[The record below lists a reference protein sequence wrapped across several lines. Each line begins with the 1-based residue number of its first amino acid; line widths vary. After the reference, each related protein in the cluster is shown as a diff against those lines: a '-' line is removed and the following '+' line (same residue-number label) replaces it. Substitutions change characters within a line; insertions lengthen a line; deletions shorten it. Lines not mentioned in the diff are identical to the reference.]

1 MKKACEHLQNKH
13 FPCFAHTINLL
24 VQEILK
30 MEVIRPVLTK
40 CKTVVAFIKNSS
52 TAMAKFKDAL
62 MVADPLGLIQ
72 EVPTRWNSAFEM
84 IERILKTKEALSI
97 ALLGTA
103 KAPEPFS
110 ADKID
115 VLDELCSLLR
125 PFEKATKLI
134 SGGKYPIMSLVIPMF
149 CEMETQVLSYKNS
162 FKSPEA
168 ILAFDTLSDRFKD
181 RFGHYE
187 TRTVPRIATMIDPT
201 FVFIF
206 LFLFLSI

>member
-134 SGGKYPIMSLVIPMF
+134 SGGNTLLCRS
-149 CEMETQVLSYKNS
+149 S
-162 FKSPEA
+162 FRCFAKWKHKSCHTKIALKAQKPYWHS
-168 ILAFDTLSDRFKD
+168 TL
-181 RFGHYE
+181 
-187 TRTVPRIATMIDPT
+187 
-201 FVFIF
+201 
-206 LFLFLSI
+206 